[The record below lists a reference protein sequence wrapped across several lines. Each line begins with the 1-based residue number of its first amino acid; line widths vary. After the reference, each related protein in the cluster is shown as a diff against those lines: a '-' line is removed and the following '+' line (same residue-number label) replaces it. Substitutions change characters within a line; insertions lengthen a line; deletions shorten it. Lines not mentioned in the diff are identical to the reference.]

1 MEIRGKIKSNYL
13 YFMLKTIIKI
23 MIYFRISYNFITL
36 IIFIS
41 MSIKLMERGFK
52 MDSLMLNNKL
62 YLEGRISSKLKFS
75 HEMYGEG
82 FYTFNLDV
90 QRLSDTKDKLFV
102 TVSERL
108 INGMDL
114 SEGKEL
120 IVEGQLR
127 SYNKF
132 VDGGNR
138 LILTVFARN
147 IEPRIEKSKN
157 PNQIYLDGFICKK
170 PIYRTTP
177 FGREI
182 ADMLLAVNRAY
193 NKSDYIPTIAW
204 GRNSRFSETLKVG
217 DNIRIWGRLQSREYQ
232 KKIAEDEVLKKIAYE
247 VSISKM
253 EKVNKDAENDI
264 IHVDENFNEEDYKM
278 SPVNKSAM

>member
-1 MEIRGKIKSNYL
+1 
-13 YFMLKTIIKI
+13 
-23 MIYFRISYNFITL
+23 
-36 IIFIS
+36 
-41 MSIKLMERGFK
+41 
-52 MDSLMLNNKL
+52 MDNLMLNNKI
-62 YLEGRISSKLKFS
+62 YLEGKVTSGLEFS

-82 FYTFNLDV
+82 FYTFDLDV
-90 QRLSDTKDKLFV
+90 MRLSDSVDTLNI

-108 INGMDL
+108 L
-114 SEGKEL
+114 SDIKLEVGIDV

-132 VDGGNR
+132 IDGSNK

-147 IEPRIEKSKN
+147 IEPCMERSKN
-157 PNQIYLDGFICKK
+157 PNEIFLDGYICKE

-182 ADMLLAVNRAY
+182 ADVLLAVNRAY

-204 GRNSRFSETLKVG
+204 GRNSRFCQTLSVG
-217 DNIRIWGRLQSREYQ
+217 DNIKVWGRLQSREYQ
-232 KKIAEDEVLKKIAYE
+232 KKISDSEVIRKIAYE

-253 EKVNKDAENDI
+253 ERAQK
-264 IHVDENFNEEDYKM
+264 EE
-278 SPVNKSAM
+278 VVGEEGAV

>member
-1 MEIRGKIKSNYL
+1 M
-13 YFMLKTIIKI
+13 
-23 MIYFRISYNFITL
+23 
-36 IIFIS
+36 
-41 MSIKLMERGFK
+41 

-62 YLEGRISSKLKFS
+62 YLEGTISSKLKFS

-114 SEGKEL
+114 TEGREL

-132 VDGGNR
+132 VDGANR

-232 KKIAEDEVLKKIAYE
+232 KKVSEEEVLKKIAYE

-253 EKVNKDAENDI
+253 EKVNKNAENDI
-264 IHVDENFNEEDYKM
+264 LHVDENFSEEDYKM
-278 SPVNKSAM
+278 SPVNKNAM

>member
-1 MEIRGKIKSNYL
+1 
-13 YFMLKTIIKI
+13 
-23 MIYFRISYNFITL
+23 
-36 IIFIS
+36 
-41 MSIKLMERGFK
+41 
-52 MDSLMLNNKL
+52 MDNLMLNNKL
-62 YLEGRISSKLKFS
+62 YLEGKISSKLEFS

-82 FYTFNLDV
+82 FYTFNMDV
-90 QRLSDTKDKLFV
+90 QRLSDTKDTLYV
-102 TVSERL
+102 TISERL
-108 INGMDL
+108 ITGMNL
-114 SEGKEL
+114 EEGQDV

-132 VDGGNR
+132 VEGSNR

-147 IEPRIEKSKN
+147 IEVCTEKSKN
-157 PNQIYLDGFICKK
+157 PNQIYLDGYICKK
-170 PIYRTTP
+170 PVYRTTP

-204 GRNSRFSETLKVG
+204 GRNSRFCESLKVG

-232 KKIAEDEVLKKIAYE
+232 KKLSENEVIKKIAYE

-253 EKVNKDAENDI
+253 EKVNKDAENDVVN
-264 IHVDENFNEEDYKM
+264 VDENFNEEDYHM
-278 SPVNKSAM
+278 GNINKNAI

>member
-1 MEIRGKIKSNYL
+1 M
-13 YFMLKTIIKI
+13 
-23 MIYFRISYNFITL
+23 
-36 IIFIS
+36 
-41 MSIKLMERGFK
+41 

-90 QRLSDTKDKLFV
+90 QRLSDTRDKLFV

-114 SEGKEL
+114 TEGKEL

-132 VDGGNR
+132 VDGANR

-232 KKIAEDEVLKKIAYE
+232 KKVSEEEVLKKIAYE

-264 IHVDENFNEEDYKM
+264 LHVDENFSEEDYKM
-278 SPVNKSAM
+278 SPVTKSAM

>member
-1 MEIRGKIKSNYL
+1 
-13 YFMLKTIIKI
+13 
-23 MIYFRISYNFITL
+23 
-36 IIFIS
+36 
-41 MSIKLMERGFK
+41 
-52 MDSLMLNNKL
+52 MDNLMLNNKI
-62 YLEGRISSKLKFS
+62 YLEGKVVSELVFS

-82 FYTFNLDV
+82 FYIFNLEV
-90 QRLSDTKDKLFV
+90 PRLSDTKDVLAI

-108 INGMDL
+108 LTGLDFKVGNDI
-114 SEGKEL
+114 

-132 VDGGNR
+132 VDGANR

-147 IEPRIEKSKN
+147 IEPCLEKSKN
-157 PNQIYLDGFICKK
+157 PNQIFLDGFICKA
-170 PIYRTTP
+170 PVYRTTP

-204 GRNSRFSETLKVG
+204 GRNSRFCQTLTVG

-232 KKIAEDEVLKKIAYE
+232 KRISEEETIKKVAYE

-253 EKVNKDAENDI
+253 EKVNKDNCILSSEEE
-264 IHVDENFNEEDYKM
+264 DENEQG
-278 SPVNKSAM
+278 VI

>member
-1 MEIRGKIKSNYL
+1 M
-13 YFMLKTIIKI
+13 
-23 MIYFRISYNFITL
+23 
-36 IIFIS
+36 
-41 MSIKLMERGFK
+41 

-114 SEGKEL
+114 TEGREL

-132 VDGGNR
+132 VDGANR

-232 KKIAEDEVLKKIAYE
+232 KKVSEEEVLKKIAYE

-253 EKVNKDAENDI
+253 EKVNKDAENDVL
-264 IHVDENFNEEDYKM
+264 HVDENFNEEDYKM
-278 SPVNKSAM
+278 SPVTKSAM

>member
-1 MEIRGKIKSNYL
+1 
-13 YFMLKTIIKI
+13 
-23 MIYFRISYNFITL
+23 
-36 IIFIS
+36 
-41 MSIKLMERGFK
+41 
-52 MDSLMLNNKL
+52 MDNLMLNNKI
-62 YLEGRISSKLKFS
+62 YLEGKVTSELEFS

-90 QRLSDTKDKLFV
+90 MRLSDSVDTLNI

-108 INGMDL
+108 L
-114 SEGKEL
+114 SDMQLIIGSDV

-132 VDGGNR
+132 IDGSNK

-147 IEPRIEKSKN
+147 IEPCMERSKN
-157 PNQIYLDGFICKK
+157 PNEIFLDGYICKE

-182 ADMLLAVNRAY
+182 ADVLLAVNRAY

-204 GRNSRFSETLKVG
+204 GRNSRFCQTLEVG
-217 DNIRIWGRLQSREYQ
+217 DNIKVWGRLQRREYQ
-232 KKIAEDEVLKKIAYE
+232 KKGSENEVIKKIAYE

-253 EKVNKDAENDI
+253 EKAQKEENESNIDGTEGA
-264 IHVDENFNEEDYKM
+264 V
-278 SPVNKSAM
+278 

>member
-1 MEIRGKIKSNYL
+1 
-13 YFMLKTIIKI
+13 
-23 MIYFRISYNFITL
+23 
-36 IIFIS
+36 
-41 MSIKLMERGFK
+41 
-52 MDSLMLNNKL
+52 MDNLMLNNKI
-62 YLEGRISSKLKFS
+62 YLEGKVTSGLEFS

-82 FYTFNLDV
+82 FYTFDLDV
-90 QRLSDTKDKLFV
+90 MRLSDSVDTLNI

-108 INGMDL
+108 LNDIKLEVGIDV
-114 SEGKEL
+114 

-132 VDGGNR
+132 IDGSNK

-147 IEPRIEKSKN
+147 IEPCLERSKN
-157 PNQIYLDGFICKK
+157 PNEIFLDGYICKE

-182 ADMLLAVNRAY
+182 ADVLLAVNRAY

-204 GRNSRFSETLKVG
+204 GRNSRFCQSLSVG
-217 DNIRIWGRLQSREYQ
+217 DNIKVWGRLQSREYQ
-232 KKIAEDEVLKKIAYE
+232 KKVSDNEVVKKVAYE

-253 EKVNKDAENDI
+253 ERAHK
-264 IHVDENFNEEDYKM
+264 EEIA
-278 SPVNKSAM
+278 SEQGAV

>member
-1 MEIRGKIKSNYL
+1 
-13 YFMLKTIIKI
+13 
-23 MIYFRISYNFITL
+23 
-36 IIFIS
+36 
-41 MSIKLMERGFK
+41 
-52 MDSLMLNNKL
+52 MDNLMLNNKI
-62 YLEGRISSKLKFS
+62 YLEGKVTSGLEFS

-82 FYTFNLDV
+82 FYTFDLDV
-90 QRLSDTKDKLFV
+90 MRLSDSVDTLNI

-108 INGMDL
+108 L
-114 SEGKEL
+114 SDIKLEVGIDV

-132 VDGGNR
+132 IDGSNK

-147 IEPRIEKSKN
+147 IEPCIERSKN
-157 PNQIYLDGFICKK
+157 PNEIFLDGYICKE

-182 ADMLLAVNRAY
+182 ADVLLAVNRAY

-204 GRNSRFSETLKVG
+204 GRNSRFCQTLSVG
-217 DNIRIWGRLQSREYQ
+217 DNIKVWGRLQSREYQ
-232 KKIAEDEVLKKIAYE
+232 KKVSDSEVIRKIAYE

-253 EKVNKDAENDI
+253 ERAQK
-264 IHVDENFNEEDYKM
+264 EEVEGEKGA
-278 SPVNKSAM
+278 V